1 MWRRRGEAAS
11 ARLSVAL
18 YSVYSGLYLEAV
30 VSSVASAVALVEVG
44 RFREAVEYVQKAAK
58 TLYEAAR
65 DVFEH
70 VRVTAQRLVK
80 LFVEAV
86 TRVLAWIDEHKAYLF
101 LMAAAVGVVALSA
114 ALNMWGLVE
123 LEKLAYAASL
133 TPFVPAG
140 VKEYSREEVFN
151 MLKTPDP
158 YEKFK
163 EIAEVAVEKNEE
175 LPQPWESLRVLI
187 MPKESEESRLI
198 HSKTYR
204 ELDERKKKG
213 LFYAVLALEEAF
225 SVYRTALRKYAE
237 TVQRVEVGEEP
248 FKRIMY
254 AADLGRLAQLAEE
267 EGKAFEDALKIL
279 RKRLNEYAV
288 KYGMRDLLDVNESM
302 ARRLAE
308 AKQPELSRFSGVS
321 FGTKAYAALIAYR
334 EYALGRR
341 GVFGVAAWHW
351 LEVGGSAWLLYYAPR
366 TAYKEAEKAG
376 VVRPVAVEEM
386 VAEALR
392 CLFLKPGA
400 DHYRRFVEELK
411 KGGKLA
417 LMLERGDES
426 SYVFRLFRLEEG
438 DKLVE
443 LEGVRLSIKEAG
455 AGIVYALE
463 FDVERWR
470 GFFEQEREAA
480 ERAAEEVGGRQPVED
495 RFSYMVGWVNS
506 DVAISGGLLQMTTSH
521 LWQLAETHALFDW
534 SYVTVFRVNLTLEG
548 PKPQFN
554 VYTTFDKLDEAIRK
568 STDDGWLKML
578 GIKAES
584 WEGLKRWV
592 SDHWDE
598 VIDAV
603 KRRLEG
609 VEVGPGFDLAGA
621 LVELEGLKS
630 RLDDDKIAREVLA
643 PALLLIQA
651 ERLGVNEE
659 TLRYLGAAVSGAVD
673 GDGHVSAAMR
683 VVGLTSGKR
692 TVALLWATVLAA
704 HSIKTEVGKVGSVFQ
719 VVASGDDA
727 ARLAGLYFLYGPPLL
742 EGDERIINHK
752 LAEAVKLGAEG
763 FDIRWE
769 GLKRTEGGLVVADMI
784 ISEGN
789 TKIKYNIYLSGDVIK
804 LEFASTDRSRVE
816 LAARLLKRAGV
827 TAEVR
832 KVSSRDAWRV

>member
-1 MWRRRGEAAS
+1 
-11 ARLSVAL
+11 
-18 YSVYSGLYLEAV
+18 
-30 VSSVASAVALVEVG
+30 
-44 RFREAVEYVQKAAK
+44 
-58 TLYEAAR
+58 
-65 DVFEH
+65 
-70 VRVTAQRLVK
+70 
-80 LFVEAV
+80 
-86 TRVLAWIDEHKAYLF
+86 
-101 LMAAAVGVVALSA
+101 
-114 ALNMWGLVE
+114 
-123 LEKLAYAASL
+123 
-133 TPFVPAG
+133 
-140 VKEYSREEVFN
+140 
-151 MLKTPDP
+151 
-158 YEKFK
+158 
-163 EIAEVAVEKNEE
+163 
-175 LPQPWESLRVLI
+175 
-187 MPKESEESRLI
+187 
-198 HSKTYR
+198 
-204 ELDERKKKG
+204 
-213 LFYAVLALEEAF
+213 
-225 SVYRTALRKYAE
+225 
-237 TVQRVEVGEEP
+237 
-248 FKRIMY
+248 
-254 AADLGRLAQLAEE
+254 
-267 EGKAFEDALKIL
+267 
-279 RKRLNEYAV
+279 
-288 KYGMRDLLDVNESM
+288 VNESM
-302 ARRLAE
+302 ARGLAE

-321 FGTKAYAALIAYR
+321 FGTKAYAALVAYR

-341 GVFGVAAWHW
+341 GVYGIAGWHW

-366 TAYKEAEKAG
+366 TAYKDAEKAG

-411 KGGKLA
+411 KGGRLA
-417 LMLERGDES
+417 LMFERGDES

-438 DKLVE
+438 GKLVE
-443 LEGVRLSIKEAG
+443 LEGVRLSIKEVG
-455 AGIVYALE
+455 AGTVYALE

-470 GFFEQEREAA
+470 GFFKPEREAA
-480 ERAAEEVGGRQPVED
+480 VKAAEEVKGRLPVED
-495 RFSYMVGWVNS
+495 RFPYMVGWVNS

-609 VEVGPGFDLAGA
+609 VEVSPGFDLAGA

-630 RLDDDKIAREVLA
+630 RLDNDKIAREVLA

-659 TLRYLGAAVSGAVD
+659 TLRYFAAVASGAID
-673 GDGHVSAAMR
+673 GDGYVSAAMR

-704 HSIKTEVGKVGSVFQ
+704 HSIKTEVRKVGSVFQ

-727 ARLAGLYFLYGPPLL
+727 ARLAGLYFLYGSPLL
-742 EGDERIINHK
+742 EGGGHRLKNHK
-752 LAEAVKLGAEG
+752 LAEAVRLRAGG
-763 FDIRWE
+763 LNIRWE
-769 GLKRTEGGLVVADMI
+769 GLRRTSRGLVVADLI

-789 TKIKYNIYLSGDVIK
+789 TKIKYNVYLSGDVIK

-816 LAARLLKRAGV
+816 LAARLLRLAGV

-832 KVSSRDAWRV
+832 KVGDRDVWRVWVTTNKLAAGYEELRKALAQIVKKAMENGWVDADKAEGWLEKLEGGVTLMEGWPRYHVGLKDSALEVSFGSTDPVSIEDEARRFRDMGLEEGKHFSVKMPEEDGGKGYVYILKEGLAYAAWLSVHGEEERQRRLAAEFVEYILQRAEEEGQEVYEKAEEIVEEGRARGSLKLEGFEKESKWTARHML